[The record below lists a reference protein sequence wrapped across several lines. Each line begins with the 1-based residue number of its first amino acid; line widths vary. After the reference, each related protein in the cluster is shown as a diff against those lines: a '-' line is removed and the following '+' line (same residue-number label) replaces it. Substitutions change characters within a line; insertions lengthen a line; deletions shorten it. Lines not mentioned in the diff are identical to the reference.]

1 MASKADSIGFKVWG
15 ADNVVYG
22 PVELPELVTWVQGKR
37 ITADTWIFSEKDDK
51 WSKASQLSEL
61 GMFYRPK
68 NPSAASTSI
77 SGDTVPIAALR
88 RVKILADLSDEDL
101 ARFLGFMEVHTARQW
116 APIVHQGDHGDAMFF
131 VLDGEVR
138 VRLIISGKESTL
150 VTLGPGD
157 FFGEVALFDQGPRS
171 ADVVANSDAVLLKI
185 SHEAFGRL
193 SEAAP
198 DLAAP
203 FLLGIGKTL
212 TARIRA
218 DNKRYRDSIVLAR
231 AAQ

>member
-1 MASKADSIGFKVWG
+1 MASKANSIGFKVWG
-15 ADNVVYG
+15 PDNVVYG
-22 PVELPELVTWVQGKR
+22 PVELPELVDWVQGNR
-37 ITADTWIFSEKDDK
+37 ITADTWIFSENDDR
-51 WSKASQLSEL
+51 WAKASQMAEL
-61 GMFYRPK
+61 RMFFNPK
-68 NPSAASTSI
+68 SAPSASAS
-77 SGDTVPIAALR
+77 GETVPTAALR
-88 RVKILADLSDEDL
+88 HLKILADLSDEDL
-101 ARFLGFMEVHTARQW
+101 VRFLGFMEVHTARQW

-185 SHEAFGRL
+185 SHEAFARM

-203 FLLGIGKTL
+203 FLIGIGKTL

-218 DNKRYRDSIVLAR
+218 DNKRYRDSVLLAR

>member
-15 ADNVVYG
+15 SDNVVYG
-22 PVELPELVTWVQGKR
+22 PVELPELVNWVQSKR
-37 ITADTWIFSEKDDK
+37 ITADSWIFSENDDR
-51 WSKASQLSEL
+51 WAKASQMAEL
-61 GMFYRPK
+61 RMFFNPK
-68 NPSAASTSI
+68 SASSASA
-77 SGDTVPIAALR
+77 SGETVPTAALR
-88 RVKILADLSDEDL
+88 HLKILADLSDEDL
-101 ARFLGFMEVHTARQW
+101 IRFLGFMEVHTARQW

-185 SHEAFGRL
+185 SDEAFARM

-203 FLLGIGKTL
+203 FLIGIGKTL

-218 DNKRYRDSIVLAR
+218 DNKRYRDSVLLAR

>member
-15 ADNVVYG
+15 PDNVVYG
-22 PVELPELVTWVQGKR
+22 PVELPELVNWVQGKR
-37 ITADTWIFSEKDDK
+37 VTADTWIFSERDDR
-51 WSKASQLSEL
+51 WSKAAQLSEL
-61 GMFYRPK
+61 RMFYRPK
-68 NPSAASTSI
+68 GATSTSV
-77 SGDTVPIAALR
+77 SGETVPTAALR

-101 ARFLGFMEVHTARQW
+101 ARFLGFMEVQTARQW
-116 APIVHQGDHGDAMFF
+116 TPIVHQGDHGDAMFF

-138 VRLIISGKESTL
+138 VRLLINGKESTL

-185 SHEAFGRL
+185 SHEAFGRM

-218 DNKRYRDSIVLAR
+218 DNKRYRDSVVLAR

>member
-1 MASKADSIGFKVWG
+1 MASKAASIGFKVWG
-15 ADNVVYG
+15 PDNVVYG
-22 PVELPELVTWVQGKR
+22 PVELPELVSWVQSKR
-37 ITADTWIFSEKDDK
+37 ITADTWIFCEKDDK
-51 WSKASQLSEL
+51 WSKAPQLSEL
-61 GMFYRPK
+61 RMFFNPK
-68 NPSAASTSI
+68 STAGTSA
-77 SGDTVPIAALR
+77 SGDTVPTAALR
-88 RVKILADLSDEDL
+88 HLKILADLSDEDL
-101 ARFLGFMEVHTARQW
+101 IRFLGFMEVHTARQW

-185 SHEAFGRL
+185 SHEAFARM

-203 FLLGIGKTL
+203 FLIGIGKTL

-218 DNKRYRDSIVLAR
+218 DNKRYRDSVLLAR